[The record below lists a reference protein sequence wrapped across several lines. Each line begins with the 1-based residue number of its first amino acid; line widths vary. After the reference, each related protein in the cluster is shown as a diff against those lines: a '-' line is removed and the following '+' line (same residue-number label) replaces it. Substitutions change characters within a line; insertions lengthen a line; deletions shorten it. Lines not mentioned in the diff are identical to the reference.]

1 MTKVYAKE
9 KIDKLDFLKMKDVVH
24 QRTLP
29 REQRDNPQTGENI
42 RKSCI

>member
-9 KIDKLDFLKMKDVVH
+9 KIDKLDFLKMKDVH

-29 REQRDNPQTGENI
+29 REQKDNPQTGENI
-42 RKSCI
+42 CKSYI